1 MPRSSKKPAAEKREQ
16 KSSGR
21 VTVEPKVTEE
31 PAAPRGSD
39 NMLWNDVLGHEEADE
54 IVGELKEELD
64 DVMDGCLSA
73 CAEQQVEEECKCFS
87 THLS

>member
-1 MPRSSKKPAAEKREQ
+1 MPRSSKKPTADKREQ

-31 PAAPRGSD
+31 PSAPCGSEK
-39 NMLWNDVLGHEEADE
+39 MLWNDVLGHEEADE

-64 DVMDGCLSA
+64 DVMDGCLNA
-73 CAEQQVEEECKCFS
+73 CAEQQVDEECTCFS
-87 THLS
+87 PLI